1 MTARTTRIAALGAG
15 ALLSLGILS
24 AAPAGASDGAQ
35 ADATVSADAADVI
48 NQTLGL
54 VNQACM
60 DAGHLGGAAAQAL
73 ASEQGISVAASP
85 AGSTLGL
92 NLSLPAL
99 THALPALNSLPLLG
113 SLTGQVDA
121 AEPLKISCA
130 TSADG
135 TGLGLS
141 AAGVDALVSAI
152 VPGVDL
158 STLAIDI
165 PTAVNAS
172 TSTSAGSASAGTT
185 AVSATAAGAVP
196 GAVRSSVSPSVRAS
210 AAAPA
215 STATTATVAA
225 APASAS
231 GGIVAQTVGSPGALA
246 RTGAGVGA
254 LGLLGSAL
262 FGSGRLIAFGRK
274 LLKIG

>member
-1 MTARTTRIAALGAG
+1 MTRRTTRIAALGAG
-15 ALLSLGILS
+15 LVAFGFFS

-48 NQTLGL
+48 SQTLDL

-60 DAGHLGGAAAQAL
+60 DASQIGGAAASAL
-73 ASEQGISVAASP
+73 ASEKGISVAASP
-85 AGSTLGL
+85 AGGALDLKVSLPTLTD
-92 NLSLPAL
+92 SLPAL
-99 THALPALNSLPLLG
+99 GSLPLLG
-113 SLTGQVDA
+113 SITGQVDA

-130 TSADG
+130 TAANG

-141 AAGVDALVSAI
+141 AAGVDVLVNAIAPGIDVSALDI
-152 VPGVDL
+152 GVPAVD
-158 STLAIDI
+158 
-165 PTAVNAS
+165 VNAS
-172 TSTSAGSASAGTT
+172 TTAGSADPGAT
-185 AVSATAAGAVP
+185 AVSATAAGSLPAQ
-196 GAVRSSVSPSVRAS
+196 GRLSASSRSVRAS

-215 STATTATVAA
+215 TTTSTTAAASA

-254 LGLLGSAL
+254 LGLLGTAL
-262 FGSGRLIAFGRK
+262 FGGGRLLALGRK
-274 LLKIG
+274 FLGIG